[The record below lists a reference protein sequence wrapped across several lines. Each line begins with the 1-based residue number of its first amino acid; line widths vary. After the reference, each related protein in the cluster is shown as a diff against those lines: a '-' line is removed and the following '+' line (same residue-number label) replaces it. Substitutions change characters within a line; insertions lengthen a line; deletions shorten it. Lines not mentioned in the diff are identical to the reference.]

1 MRAKQSVQDGIDT
14 VLSSRRALVRADRTV
29 LELETEMMAMDLRA
43 EMRKRVVETA
53 EGKLIGTMFPDFDVT
68 WYQSGRVG
76 FSIVD
81 DTLKGSIQVSDRGRI
96 VLDRMASKLDDM
108 LRQLDAT
115 ERHRT
120 AGPALAAIKLE
131 APA

>member
-29 LELETEMMAMDLRA
+29 LELETEMMAMDLRD

-53 EGKLIGTMFPDFDVT
+53 EGKLIGAMFPDFDVT
-68 WYQSGRVG
+68 WYQAGRVG
-76 FSIVD
+76 FSLVD
-81 DTLKGSIQVSDRGRI
+81 KTLKGSIQVTDRGRI

-108 LRQLDAT
+108 LQRLDAA
-115 ERHRT
+115 EQHRKT
-120 AGPALAAIKLE
+120 GPALVAIKLG